1 MARLAKRLPVAL
13 IPEQRLIAPMRDDVV
28 DHGRRD
34 DRPALQTFLAQ
45 RMPAQDA
52 VTGRAPFTA
61 VAPAMGIFSC
71 VQAAM
76 RFAVHPVRQVR
87 AAGMAAGTPGFSGH
101 FLTSLRCVGCVF
113 PSGVVGSWARRD
125 CMQSYVT
132 GEIIRGLR
140 EKRRLTQR
148 DLAQRLNV
156 SDKTV
161 SKWETGV
168 SQS

>member
-1 MARLAKRLPVAL
+1 MTRLAKRLPIPL
-13 IPEQRLIAPMRDDVV
+13 IPEQPLIAPMRDDVV
-28 DHGRRD
+28 DHRRRD
-34 DRPALQTFLAQ
+34 DLPALQTFRAQ
-45 RMPAQDA
+45 RMPAQEA
-52 VTGRAPFTA
+52 VTGHAPFTA

-76 RFAVHPVRQVR
+76 RFAVQPIRQVR
-87 AAGMAAGTPGFSGH
+87 AAGMAAGALGFSGH
-101 FLTSLRCVGCVF
+101 PLTSLRCVGCNF
-113 PSGVVGSWARRD
+113 PPGVIGSRARRD

-132 GEIIRGLR
+132 GEVIRGLR

-156 SDKTV
+156 SDKTI

-168 SQS
+168 SHS